1 MALKEALDVSSSQA
15 KRTEPGTSREGRYP
29 TQLTSKWGHEQP
41 GTGGPMNVTSKT
53 TTHEKLSGLSERA
66 KTAEEHVE
74 AAETKAKTELEQSA
88 RRARATAQA
97 QADKLRE
104 TARSN
109 EADVSESWKAQQD
122 AWQKHMTKMRDN
134 IEEKRAEHD
143 AGKAERHAENAE
155 GDALFAIDFAY
166 AAIDEAEASVIEAIL
181 ARMNADELAGTS
193 ARRG

>member
-1 MALKEALDVSSSQA
+1 MALKEAPDVSSSPA
-15 KRTEPGTSREGRYP
+15 KGANLGPRERASLS
-29 TQLTSKWGHEQP
+29 TQRRGHEQP
-41 GTGGPMNVTSKT
+41 GNGGPMNVTSKT
-53 TTHEKLSGLSERA
+53 TTHEKLSELSERA

-74 AAETKAKTELEQSA
+74 AAGTKAKSELEQSA
-88 RRARATAQA
+88 RRARAAAQA

-104 TARSN
+104 TVRSN

-122 AWQKHMTKMRDN
+122 AWHKHMTKMREDM
-134 IEEKRAEHD
+134 EEKKAEHD
-143 AGKAERHAENAE
+143 AGRAERRAENAE

-193 ARRG
+193 ARQA